1 MTDDKSKTSP
11 QDGKRINLHE
21 DYEVRYWTEALGVS
35 KERLAALVKEH
46 GNSAEKVRQ
55 ALGK

>member
-1 MTDDKSKTSP
+1 MSDNKHKTGP

-35 KERLAALVKEH
+35 KELAALVKEH